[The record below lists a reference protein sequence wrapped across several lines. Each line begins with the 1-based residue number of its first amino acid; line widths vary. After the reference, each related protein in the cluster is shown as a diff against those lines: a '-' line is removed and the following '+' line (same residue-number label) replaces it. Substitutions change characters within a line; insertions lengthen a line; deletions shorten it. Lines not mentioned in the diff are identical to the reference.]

1 MMHKATGDW
10 TMLVLQQPDIAS
22 TAWES
27 KGRGRMYEFLQ
38 PLAPEARGSTTERVY
53 QALRDA
59 IVLRLLKPG
68 EYVDKNL
75 VCERLGVSRFP
86 VSEALGR
93 LAAQGFVEVLP
104 QRGTRVSRIS
114 LKDVR
119 QNLLIRRALEAETV
133 MELARRGDLSMAR
146 IDENLA
152 AQREAIEM
160 ADDARYYDLDVE
172 FHIILQKELDFPRV
186 TVATDAARAGLDRFR
201 RMIGSMHRLTHT
213 YQEHLAIADAIRLGN
228 GEAAADAMRHHLD
241 AVDNYLTEFTRADPD
256 LFSTE

>member
-1 MMHKATGDW
+1 
-10 TMLVLQQPDIAS
+10 MLEPQQEDIAP
-22 TAWES
+22 TAWQS
-27 KGRGRMYEFLQ
+27 KGRSRMYEFLQ
-38 PLAPEARGSTTERVY
+38 PLVLEGRGSTTERAY

-59 IVLRLLKPG
+59 IVLRMLKPG

-133 MELARRGDLSMAR
+133 MELARLGNVSMAR

-152 AQREAIEM
+152 AQREAI
-160 ADDARYYDLDVE
+160 ARGDDQRFYDLDVD
-172 FHIILQKELDFPRV
+172 FHIILQRELDFPRV

-201 RMIGSMHRLTHT
+201 RMIGTMHRLNLT
-213 YQEHLAIADAIRLGN
+213 YQEHAAIAEAIRSGD
-228 GEAAADAMRHHLD
+228 GEAAASAMRLHLD
-241 AVDNYLTEFTRADPD
+241 AVDTFLTEFTRADPD
-256 LFSTE
+256 LFSAD

>member
-1 MMHKATGDW
+1 MG
-10 TMLVLQQPDIAS
+10 LGLERQQPNLTDMADDR
-22 TAWES
+22 TGPEYA
-27 KGRGRMYEFLQ
+27 FLQ
-38 PLAPEARGSTTERVY
+38 PLVPEARGSTTERAY
-53 QALRDA
+53 RALRDA
-59 IVLRLLKPG
+59 IVLRQLKPG

-133 MELARRGDLSMAR
+133 MELARRTDLSMAR

-152 AQREAIEM
+152 AQREALAN

-172 FHIILQKELDFPRV
+172 FHVILQKELDFPRV

-213 YQEHLAIADAIRLGN
+213 YHEHVAIAEAIRSGN
-228 GEAAADAMRHHLD
+228 CDAAADAMRLHLD

-256 LFSTE
+256 LFSAE

>member
-1 MMHKATGDW
+1 
-10 TMLVLQQPDIAS
+10 LVLDEERNDGAQA
-22 TAWES
+22 AFGS
-27 KGRGRMYEFLQ
+27 KGQDLIYDFLEPLVLEGRG
-38 PLAPEARGSTTERVY
+38 TTSERTY

-59 IVLRLLKPG
+59 IVLRRLKPG
-68 EYVDKNL
+68 EHIDKNL

-133 MELARRGDLSMAR
+133 MELARRRDLPMAR

-152 AQREAIEM
+152 AQREAI
-160 ADDARYYDLDVE
+160 ADGDDQRFHDLDVD
-172 FHIILQKELDFPRV
+172 FHTILQKELDFPRV

-201 RMIGSMHRLTHT
+201 RMIGTMHRLLLT
-213 YQEHLAIADAIRLGN
+213 YQEHAAIAEAIRSGD
-228 GEAAADAMRHHLD
+228 GEAAANAMRLHLD
-241 AVDNYLTEFTRADPD
+241 AVDTYLTEFTRADPD
-256 LFSTE
+256 LFKVE

>member
-1 MMHKATGDW
+1 MIAGTSGGNNL
-10 TMLVLQQPDIAS
+10 MLAQQQPDIAP
-22 TAWES
+22 TAWQS

-38 PLAPEARGSTTERVY
+38 PLALEGRGTTTERTY

-119 QNLLIRRALEAETV
+119 QNLLLRRALEAETV
-133 MELARRGDLSMAR
+133 MELARRSLSMAR

-152 AQREAIEM
+152 AQRAAIAEG
-160 ADDARYYDLDVE
+160 DDQRFYDLDVD
-172 FHIILQKELDFPRV
+172 FHAILQRELDFPRV
-186 TVATDAARAGLDRFR
+186 TVAIDAARAGLDRFR
-201 RMIGSMHRLTHT
+201 RMIGTMHRSNLT
-213 YQEHLAIADAIRLGN
+213 YQEHAAIAEAIRAGD
-228 GEAAADAMRHHLD
+228 GAAAANAMRLHLD
-241 AVDNYLTEFTRADPD
+241 AVDTFLTEFARADPD
-256 LFSTE
+256 LFSSD